1 MNMLKAVFN
10 TIQNTLFPWIEEPI
24 GPLTE
29 KEKQFVEVIS
39 LMNLP
44 EHMKEYKWRGIG
56 RKKKDRLCLLKAF
69 IVKALYNI
77 DSTKL
82 LIELLKGTKTLRRLC
97 GWETADAV
105 PSEATFSR
113 AFTEFSK
120 GELLQKIHEAM
131 VKTYCGPKLAGHVS
145 RDATEIEAR
154 EKPVKKKEEEKKKK
168 KKEAGRKRKRGSP
181 RKGEEVK
188 AKELKRLD
196 IQPGRTLEENLKD
209 LPVQCDVG
217 SKLNSK
223 GHKHSWIG
231 YKLHL
236 DCIDGD
242 IPVSAVLTSASPHD
256 SQVAIPLA
264 QMTAERV
271 TSLYDL
277 MDSAYDAHQIHEF
290 SRGLGHVP
298 IIDHNPRR
306 GVKREM
312 APAEKIRYRERS
324 TAERVNSNLK
334 DNYGGRKIRVKGNKK
349 VMTHLMCG
357 IIVITANQLFNLLI

>member
-1 MNMLKAVFN
+1 MNILKAVFN
-10 TIQNTLFPWIEEPI
+10 TIQNTLFPWIEEPL

-29 KEKQFVEVIS
+29 KEKQFVEVVS

-44 EHMKEYKWRGIG
+44 EHMKAYNWKGIG

-69 IVKALYNI
+69 IVKPLYNI

-82 LIELLKGTKTLRRLC
+82 LIDLLKGDKTLRRLC
-97 GWETADAV
+97 GWETKGAV

-120 GELLQKIHEAM
+120 GKLLQKIHEAM
-131 VKTYCGPKLAGHVS
+131 VKTYCGPKIVGHVS
-145 RDATEIEAR
+145 RDSTEIEAR
-154 EKPVKKKEEEKKKK
+154 EKPVKKEKKK
-168 KKEAGRKRKRGSP
+168 ASPKRKQGRP
-181 RKGEEVK
+181 KKGEETGP
-188 AKELKRLD
+188 KELKRLD

-209 LPVQCDVG
+209 LPVQCNVG
-217 SKLNSK
+217 SKLDSK
-223 GHKHSWIG
+223 GHKHSWTG

-242 IPVSAVLTSASPHD
+242 IPVSAVLTSASLHD
-256 SQVAIPLA
+256 SQAAIPLA

-290 SRGLGHVP
+290 SRSMGHVP

-312 APAEKIRYRERS
+312 APAEKRRYCERS

-334 DNYGGRKIRVKGNKK
+334 DNYGGRKIRVKGHEK

-357 IIVITANQLFNLLI
+357 IIIITATQLFRLLI

>member
-1 MNMLKAVFN
+1 MNILKAIFN
-10 TIQNTLFPWIEEPI
+10 TIQNTLFPWIEEPL

-29 KEKQFVEVIS
+29 KEKQFVEIVS

-44 EHMKEYKWRGIG
+44 EHMRDYRWKGIG
-56 RKKKDRLCLLKAF
+56 RKKKSRLCLMKAF
-69 IVKALYNI
+69 IVKSLYNL
-77 DSTKL
+77 DNTKL
-82 LIELLKGTKTLRRLC
+82 LTEFLKGTENLRRLC
-97 GWETADAV
+97 GWETAGAV

-120 GELLQKIHEAM
+120 GELLKKIHEAM
-131 VKTYCGPKLAGHVS
+131 VKTYCGPKLVGHVS
-145 RDATEIEAR
+145 RDSTEIEAR
-154 EKPVKKKEEEKKKK
+154 EKPVKKEKKEKEKK
-168 KKEAGRKRKRGSP
+168 AAQKRKKGRP
-181 RKGEEVK
+181 RKGEEPEP
-188 AKELKRLD
+188 KELKRLD
-196 IQPGRTLEENLKD
+196 IQPHRTLEENLKD

-217 SKLNSK
+217 SKLDSK
-223 GHKHSWIG
+223 GHKHSWNG

-256 SQVAIPLA
+256 SQAAIPLM

-277 MDSAYDAHQIHEF
+277 MDSAYDAGQIHDF
-290 SRGLGHVP
+290 SRGSGHVP

-312 APAEKIRYRERS
+312 APAEKRRYCERS

-334 DNYGGRKIRVKGNKK
+334 DNYGGRKIRVKGNEK

-357 IIVITANQLFNLLI
+357 VIIITATQLFRLLI